1 MAVET
6 FCVASRRGGGC
17 LSAAHPPRAP
27 HPPALRSPPAPT
39 RYLTCAPAPRIHARP
54 PPDEPEVVAPLAESL
69 AAVLIEPPAEENF
82 MLRGGAVVGRGI
94 DWCWGNVIGVRA

>member
-27 HPPALRSPPAPT
+27 HPPAPRSPPTPT
-39 RYLTCAPAPRIHARP
+39 RRPPARPPPRIHARP
-54 PPDEPEVVAPLAESL
+54 PPDEPEVVAPLAEASL
-69 AAVLIEPPAEENF
+69 VVVLIELAEENF
-82 MLRGGAVVGRGI
+82 MLRSGAVMGI
-94 DWCWGNVIGVRA
+94 DWCWGNAIGVGA